1 MIVTA
6 AKGGE
11 EKEIVELL
19 KLSLGESLLPKSEA
33 FWQWKHQ
40 QNPFGA
46 SKVLLAREEGQLI
59 GLRAFMHWQW
69 QNEHRTLRAVRAVD
83 TATHP
88 SFQGKGIFR
97 KLTMQAVEEC
107 KAEGIHLVFNSPNPK
122 SMAGYL
128 TMGWKTVGKMPLC
141 IAAGSVLPRRADVV
155 FEKEFY
161 ELYNCNEA
169 VDTLNNNWRELLH
182 GEVFRSPL
190 NKDIVK
196 WRYAGCPVVQY
207 GAIISSG
214 EFGFIFRL
222 KPLNRFYELRICE
235 AWLETNAA
243 AAEAAI
249 AFRKL
254 KKSIRPVAISM
265 SPGTNASLRRAMGFW
280 LTLKQG
286 PLTTVRPLALE
297 DLSSF
302 EHFNQWAPSVGAMEL
317 F

>member
-1 MIVTA
+1 MIVAA

-40 QNPFGA
+40 QNPFGT
-46 SKVLLAREEGQLI
+46 SKVLLAREGGQLI
-59 GLRAFMHWQW
+59 GLRAFMQWQW
-69 QNEHRTLRAVRAVD
+69 HNEQTCLRAVRAVD

-128 TMGWKTVGKMPLC
+128 TMGWKTVGRMPLC
-141 IAAGSVLPRRADVV
+141 IAAGSLLPRKTDMI
-155 FEKEFY
+155 FEKQLY
-161 ELYNCNEA
+161 QRYNCIAA
-169 VDTLNNNWRELLH
+169 VSELNNDWHESLQ
-182 GEVFRSPL
+182 GTVFRSPL
-190 NKDIVK
+190 NKAFVK
-196 WRYAGCPVVQY
+196 WRYADCPVVQY
-207 GAIISSG
+207 GAIISAG
-214 EFGFIFRL
+214 EFGLIFRL

-235 AWLETNAA
+235 AWLEDNAA
-243 AAEAAI
+243 TAKAAK
-249 AFRKL
+249 AFRRLRKE
-254 KKSIRPVAISM
+254 IRPVAISM
-265 SPGTNASLRRAMGFW
+265 SPGTNVLLKRAMGFW

-302 EHFNQWAPSVGAMEL
+302 EHFNNWAPSIGAMEL

>member
-6 AKGGE
+6 AQGGE

-33 FWQWKHQ
+33 FWKWKHQ

-59 GLRAFMHWQW
+59 GLRAFMQWQW
-69 QNEHRTLRAVRAVD
+69 QNEQHTLRAVRAVD

-141 IAAGSVLPRRADVV
+141 ISVGSLLPRKADAS
-155 FEKEFY
+155 FEKAFY
-161 ELYNCNEA
+161 ERYHCKEA
-169 VDTLNNNWRELLH
+169 VNKLKENWHEQLK
-182 GEVFRSPL
+182 GGVFRSPL
-190 NKDIVK
+190 NRNIVK
-196 WRYAGCPVVQY
+196 WRYADCPVVQY
-207 GAIISSG
+207 GSIISSG

-235 AWLETNAA
+235 AWLEDDKAA
-243 AAEAAI
+243 VKAAKAYARLRS
-249 AFRKL
+249 A
-254 KKSIRPVAISM
+254 IRPAAVSM
-265 SPGTNASLRRAMGFW
+265 SPGTNALLKRAMGFW